1 MSNFADF
8 VKSLKCSYHCHTT
21 LDLRTQIQTTGEKS
35 PKSQSLNMRSQG
47 RNGIQTWAQLQK
59 TGSTKPESN
68 PWWKTLSF
76 QLQKSWKN
84 EAIITGFLIA
94 FTMTMSK

>member
-1 MSNFADF
+1 MFL
-8 VKSLKCSYHCHTT
+8 SLSHKFGFEDPNTDY
-21 LDLRTQIQTTGEKS
+21 GGKS

-68 PWWKTLSF
+68 PWWETLSF

>member
-1 MSNFADF
+1 MFLSLSHNFGFEDSNTD
-8 VKSLKCSYHCHTT
+8 Y
-21 LDLRTQIQTTGEKS
+21 RG
-35 PKSQSLNMRSQG
+35 KSQSLNMRSQG

>member
-1 MSNFADF
+1 MSDFADF
-8 VKSLKCSYHCHTT
+8 VKSLKCSYHRHTT

-59 TGSTKPESN
+59 TGSTKPE
-68 PWWKTLSF
+68 
-76 QLQKSWKN
+76 QKSWKN